1 MPWMSFKGVSIMMM
15 HRFNVYDMEEDNMD
29 RLHRHFMEVFEM
41 LGVIVSLV
49 WAVVGLVFF
58 IYLMSTLGGLF

>member
-1 MPWMSFKGVSIMMM
+1 MMM